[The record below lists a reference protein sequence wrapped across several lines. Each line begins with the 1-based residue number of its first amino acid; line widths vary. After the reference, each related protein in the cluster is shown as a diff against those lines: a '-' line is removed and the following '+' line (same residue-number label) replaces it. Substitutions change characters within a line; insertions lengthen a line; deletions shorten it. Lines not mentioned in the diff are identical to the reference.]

1 MKAIEI
7 LEKRIS
13 ELEARSAHQER
24 TVQDL
29 SDGISKQW
37 EIIDNLTKLFNSFKE
52 KIINLEELNQT
63 NYTDKPPP
71 HY

>member
-1 MKAIEI
+1 MKTIEI
-7 LEKRIS
+7 LEKRIY

-37 EIIDNLTKLFNSFKE
+37 EIIDNLTKLFNYFKE

>member
-1 MKAIEI
+1 MKTIEI

-37 EIIDNLTKLFNSFKE
+37 ESIDNLTKLFNYFKE
-52 KIINLEELNQT
+52 KIINLEELNQI